1 MKFFNFSF
9 GLVWLLGA
17 LAATKSD
24 DVPKN
29 IVITALS
36 AEDDLN
42 TLVSALTAARLART
56 LSSGGPFTVFA
67 PSDAAFVNFFN
78 SLPNGRVERLLRNP
92 TGELANILK
101 YHVVS
106 GLVPAAA
113 ATCLAGLIVDTLNG
127 KNIAISL
134 DGDDLLINDS
144 TVISPDIVALNG
156 IIHVI
161 DEVLLP
167 PEGDDEDECPY
178 YPIYCWIIY
187 GY

>member
-1 MKFFNFSF
+1 
-9 GLVWLLGA
+9 
-17 LAATKSD
+17 LA
-24 DVPKN
+24 
-29 IVITALS
+29 
-36 AEDDLN
+36 E
-42 TLVSALTAARLART
+42 T
-56 LSSGGPFTVFA
+56 LSTGGPFTVFA
-67 PSDAAFVNFFN
+67 PTDAAFAN
-78 SLPNGRVERLLRNP
+78 LPDGEVERLLRDP
-92 TGELANILK
+92 TGELADILK

-113 ATCLAGLIVDTLNG
+113 AKGLAGLIVDTLNG